1 MYERALLNDYVHR
14 VEMNSL
20 QSNKER
26 EMVRLKFR
34 KIGLT
39 DVSLKNHVANDRIT
53 CTPFKRNDKYI

>member
-1 MYERALLNDYVHR
+1 MYERALLDNYVHR

-26 EMVRLKFR
+26 EMVRLKFQ

-39 DVSLKNHVANDRIT
+39 DVSLKYHVADDRIT
-53 CTPFKRNDKYI
+53 CTPFKRDNKYI